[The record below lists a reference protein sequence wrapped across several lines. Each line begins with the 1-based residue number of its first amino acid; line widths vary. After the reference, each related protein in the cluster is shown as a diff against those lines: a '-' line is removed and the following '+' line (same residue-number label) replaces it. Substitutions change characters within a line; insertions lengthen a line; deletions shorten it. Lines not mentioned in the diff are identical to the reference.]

1 MRGTRMVLTLIICI
15 IICVAG
21 LTNSQEHLTHDTTLV
36 EFNSANLSQVE
47 RMTPGVKNQLVSLAE
62 NKCHEQPPA
71 STSKH
76 AASQH
81 SCTSPA
87 STDLVHK
94 RPSAKLESDTSP
106 VTLRDKIKNINKV
119 LFDRYEKEETS
130 ADMLDAASL
139 SRMLVAVVEE
149 EMEECNVV
157 VAYDAAYSHPAVL
170 HRLLLLPN
178 ARQVVKV
185 NKTQDLLEIVW
196 VSSGYL
202 FVVPSKDDLEFLALS
217 EKGKKTEHIVGA
229 TESGAEGE
237 WGVYMNQLYWSQ
249 GVKRVTTWRGHRF
262 SSQVDLFPD
271 KLRDL
276 QGAVLKAVA
285 FEWKP
290 SVFYQRA
297 KNGTVLLRYGIDIGV
312 VKTLAQVLNFTIQF
326 VEPPEGQH
334 WGYEVNGSWTG
345 MVGMLSKNEVDMG
358 MVNLYVSIV
367 RTSILD
373 YTELLHGADGTASP
387 TLAGPGL
394 PLPGHHLARYLNCG
408 EEMKSLQSLSFSC
421 YYALGL
427 HCCEAQ
433 FEEPP
438 EGQHW
443 GYIVNG
449 SWTGMMGMLSKNE
462 VDMAMVVLY
471 VSVERTSILDYSMP
485 YDSELS
491 CFMARTEPPLPRWQ
505 ALAYPFQGITWL
517 AILIGLII
525 SGPVLYLL
533 ARGSAVCGEEM
544 KSLQSLSFSCYY
556 ALGLHCCEAQVT
568 LPQMKS
574 TRVFIIFLWLY
585 TITITI
591 AYSTNLTAFLMVSKS
606 PATIQT
612 IKELHASRKQV
623 SGMGEF
629 YKNAL
634 ASASDPYL
642 QSLTNVYQG
651 YNKDE
656 HIFPGVLDGKAVFLQ
671 NRAYIE
677 YLAATKLIS
686 RGQSRIRVMKEC
698 FSPYNIALGLQRHS
712 PIKRKFDQ
720 VIGWMLNAGL
730 TRHFFLTSLKLA
742 AKTSREGD
750 DEAEASEVVEEREV
764 GVPLSLDHL
773 QSIFYIIF
781 VGWVISFLLFLVE
794 VFL

>member
-1 MRGTRMVLTLIICI
+1 MRGTRMVLTLIICS

-21 LTNSQEHLTHDTTLV
+21 LTNSQEHLAHDTTLV
-36 EFNSANLSQVE
+36 ELNSANLSQVE
-47 RMTPGVKNQLVSLAE
+47 RMTPGVRNQLVSLAE

-106 VTLRDKIKNINKV
+106 VTVRDKIKNINKV

-196 VSSGYL
+196 VSSGCSGYVFLLQQLDPLLTFVNTHPNSWDYHGRYL
-202 FVVPSKDDLEFLALS
+202 FVVPSRDDLESLALS
-217 EKGKKTEHIVGA
+217 EKGKKTEHIAGA

-262 SSQVDLFPD
+262 TSQVNLFPD

-276 QGAVLKAVA
+276 QGAVLKAVT

-326 VEPPEGQH
+326 
-334 WGYEVNGSWTG
+334 
-345 MVGMLSKNEVDMG
+345 
-358 MVNLYVSIV
+358 
-367 RTSILD
+367 
-373 YTELLHGADGTASP
+373 
-387 TLAGPGL
+387 
-394 PLPGHHLARYLNCG
+394 
-408 EEMKSLQSLSFSC
+408 
-421 YYALGL
+421 
-427 HCCEAQ
+427 
-433 FEEPP
+433 EEPP
-438 EGQHW
+438 EGELW
-443 GYIVNG
+443 GREENG
-449 SWTGMMGMLSKNE
+449 TWSGMMGKLSRNE
-462 VDMAMVVLY
+462 VDLGMVDLY
-471 VSVERTSILDYSMP
+471 MTIIRVGILDYSAS

-591 AYSTNLTAFLMVSKS
+591 AYSTNLTAFLMVTKPPS
-606 PATIQT
+606 IMET
-612 IKELHASRKQV
+612 IKELHASGLEV
-623 SGMGEF
+623 SGVGKF
-629 YKNAL
+629 YGDAL

-642 QSLTNVYQG
+642 QSL
-651 YNKDE
+651 KDRFQDYSTAE
-656 HIFPGVLDGKAVFLQ
+656 DIFSGVLEGKAVMLQ
-671 NRAYIE
+671 NRP
-677 YLAATKLIS
+677 YLEFVAATKFPS
-686 RGQSRIRVMKEC
+686 RGASRMRLMKEC
-698 FSPYNIALGLQRHS
+698 FAPFSIALGLQRHS
-712 PIKRKFDQ
+712 PLKRKFDQ
-720 VIGWMLNAGL
+720 GQKESEGGVVVAGE
-730 TRHFFLTSLKLA
+730 TQDRGVRGGA
-742 AKTSREGD
+742 RGG
-750 DEAEASEVVEEREV
+750 

-773 QSIFYIIF
+773 QGIFF
-781 VGWVISFLLFLVE
+781 VIVMGWIATVLIFLVE
-794 VFL
+794 ITLKERESSRDHL

>member
-15 IICVAG
+15 IIFVAG
-21 LTNSQEHLTHDTTLV
+21 RTNSQEHLTHDTTLV
-36 EFNSANLSQVE
+36 ELNSANLSQVE
-47 RMTPGVKNQLVSLAE
+47 RMTPGVRNQLVSLAE
-62 NKCHEQPPA
+62 DKCHEQPPA

-196 VSSGYL
+196 VSSGCSGYVFLLQQLDPLLTFVNTHPNSWDYHGRYL
-202 FVVPSKDDLEFLALS
+202 FVVPSRDDLESLALS
-217 EKGKKTEHIVGA
+217 EKGKKTERIVGA
-229 TESGAEGE
+229 LQSGAVGE

-262 SSQVDLFPD
+262 TSQVDLFPD

-312 VKTLAQVLNFTIQF
+312 VKTLAQVLNFTI
-326 VEPPEGQH
+326 
-334 WGYEVNGSWTG
+334 
-345 MVGMLSKNEVDMG
+345 
-358 MVNLYVSIV
+358 
-367 RTSILD
+367 
-373 YTELLHGADGTASP
+373 
-387 TLAGPGL
+387 
-394 PLPGHHLARYLNCG
+394 
-408 EEMKSLQSLSFSC
+408 
-421 YYALGL
+421 
-427 HCCEAQ
+427 Q

>member
-196 VSSGYL
+196 VSSGCSGYVFLLQQLDPLLTFVNTHPNSWDYHGRYL

-373 YTELLHGADGTASP
+373 YSA
-387 TLAGPGL
+387 
-394 PLPGHHLARYLNCG
+394 
-408 EEMKSLQSLSFSC
+408 
-421 YYALGL
+421 
-427 HCCEAQ
+427 
-433 FEEPP
+433 
-438 EGQHW
+438 
-443 GYIVNG
+443 
-449 SWTGMMGMLSKNE
+449 
-462 VDMAMVVLY
+462 
-471 VSVERTSILDYSMP
+471 P

-606 PATIQT
+606 PATMET

-623 SGMGEF
+623 SGMGQF
-629 YKNAL
+629 YKGAL
-634 ASASDPYL
+634 ASASDPDL
-642 QSLTNVYQG
+642 QSLTKVYQG
-651 YNKDE
+651 HNNDE

-677 YLAATKLIS
+677 YVVATKFFS
-686 RGQSRIRVMKEC
+686 RGQSRMRVMKEC

-730 TRHFFLTSLKLA
+730 TRHFFLTSLRLSVQISMLK
-742 AKTSREGD
+742 REGD
-750 DEAEASEVVEEREV
+750 DESAVAEDTDVVEREV
-764 GVPLSLDHL
+764 GIPLSLDHL
-773 QSIFYIIF
+773 QGIFF
-781 VGWVISFLLFLVE
+781 VIVIGWVASLLLFLLE
-794 VFL
+794 ISPEKQ